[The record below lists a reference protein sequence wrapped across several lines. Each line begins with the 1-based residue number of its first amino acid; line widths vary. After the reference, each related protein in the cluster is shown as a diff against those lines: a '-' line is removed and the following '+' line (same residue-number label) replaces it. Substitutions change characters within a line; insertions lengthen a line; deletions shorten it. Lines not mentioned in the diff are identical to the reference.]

1 MKFAGIF
8 GAACVMELGSP
19 ILLIMD
25 LDETLIH
32 ATEEPLG
39 HEHDFAVGPYIVY
52 CRPHLSEF
60 LADCSNCFRLAIW
73 SSASDDYVRDVV
85 GQIVPSGI
93 ELAFA
98 WGRSRCVR
106 RLDPESYETDYLKDL
121 KKVKRLGHDL
131 RRVLIID
138 DTPRKIRRH
147 YGNAVYVP
155 PFTGSTGDRT
165 LARLGSYLTTLRDEP
180 DVRVLEKRGW
190 LAGVD

>member
-1 MKFAGIF
+1 MGPD
-8 GAACVMELGSP
+8 SP
-19 ILLIMD
+19 ILLILD

-32 ATEEPLG
+32 AMEEPLG
-39 HEHDFAVGPYIVY
+39 HDHDFAVGPYVVY
-52 CRPHLSEF
+52 RRPHLAEF
-60 LADCSNCFRLAIW
+60 LAACSTCFRLAIW

-85 GQIVPSGI
+85 GQIVPPEI

-121 KKVKRLGHDL
+121 KKVRRLGYDL

-138 DTPRKIRRH
+138 DTPRKVRRH

-155 PFTGSTGDRT
+155 PFTGSPGDRMLPR
-165 LARLGSYLTTLRDEP
+165 LAGYLSSLRDEP

-190 LAGVD
+190 LAVVD